1 VAKDGRFV
9 VATKLHC
16 VKCGSTWGDG
26 KDSESSGICPSCF
39 IEWAKHKKPCFGV
52 ETGSDKTHCSFY
64 KFCKEYYGI
73 K

>member
-1 VAKDGRFV
+1 VAKDDSIV
-9 VATKLHC
+9 IATKLHC

-26 KDSESSGICPSCF
+26 KDVGSSGICPSCF
-39 IEWAKHKKPCFGV
+39 IEWARQKRPCFGI
-52 ETGSDKTHCSFY
+52 ETSLKKTHCSFS